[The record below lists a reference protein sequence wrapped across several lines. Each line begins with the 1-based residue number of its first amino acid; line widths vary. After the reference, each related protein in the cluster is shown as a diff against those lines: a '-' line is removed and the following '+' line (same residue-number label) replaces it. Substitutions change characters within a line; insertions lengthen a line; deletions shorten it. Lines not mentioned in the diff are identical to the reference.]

1 MAEHSGEMILA
12 TEKIFISE
20 YPTPPINR
28 HNPTEEKKE
37 KHLGQQDRKSA
48 DNIYNKVSREEQT
61 NRKKI
66 YMCVSQSVGENRGK
80 KR

>member
-28 HNPTEEKKE
+28 HNPAEEKKE
-37 KHLGQQDRKSA
+37 KHLG
-48 DNIYNKVSREEQT
+48 
-61 NRKKI
+61 
-66 YMCVSQSVGENRGK
+66 
-80 KR
+80 